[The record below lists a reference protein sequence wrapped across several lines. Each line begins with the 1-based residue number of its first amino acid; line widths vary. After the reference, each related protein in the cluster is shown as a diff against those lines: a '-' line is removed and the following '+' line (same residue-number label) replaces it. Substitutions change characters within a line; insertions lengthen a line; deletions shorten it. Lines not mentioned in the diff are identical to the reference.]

1 MSFASVAILAPVH
14 YSKPYSSP
22 IATMPGF
29 HVTLGANAEDDTM
42 VAHSSINK
50 TMMGRYSSRSPMGE
64 FKFPMDN
71 MQQLPGTVNMD
82 YDSLLAHLRTKSY
95 WWIGRA
101 YKNFSGNLDLYI
113 RWSYADRVHLYVLE
127 FDPLSVQIG
136 DEYELYPTPRDWY
149 RARTAINTGE
159 SWTLAE
165 YDAMAVPWTDDEPI
179 AADPIEAAGGTVFL
193 CMVCFFF
200 HFCPGPASF
209 MISYCS
215 DYSLFW
221 FVLCFLLLFRF

>member
-1 MSFASVAILAPVH
+1 MSFASVAILSPVRFATIH
-14 YSKPYSSP
+14 NP
-22 IATMPGF
+22 IATMPSF
-29 HVTLGANAEDDTM
+29 HVVLGANAEADTM
-42 VAHSSINK
+42 EVHSFIN
-50 TMMGRYSSRSPMGE
+50 TMMMERYSSDNPIGE
-64 FKFPMDN
+64 FKFPMDD
-71 MQQLPGTVNMD
+71 MTQLPGTTNMD

-165 YDAMAVPWTDDEPI
+165 YDAMVVPWTDDEPI
-179 AADPIEAAGGTVFL
+179 AAAGG
-193 CMVCFFF
+193 FFNI
-200 HFCPGPASF
+200 
-209 MISYCS
+209 M
-215 DYSLFW
+215 
-221 FVLCFLLLFRF
+221 